1 MTMLDDQTAG
11 DRRAPAG
18 FTIAVAE
25 VTNTL
30 DSTGCGRVQV
40 QLPWLPGNQPWARVA
55 VPGAGAYRG
64 TYVLPHPGDE
74 VLVAFNRDDVT
85 DCYVVG
91 SLWSMADPPPKRGPL
106 DPITKVAITTQ
117 VGHEIEIDDIEQTIT
132 ISTSTGQTIELSPT
146 TISISTAGDT
156 AAVALQQTGD
166 IKLTALKSI
175 SLEAPQVTINGTAR
189 VSVESG
195 TNVSINGGTSCQVQA
210 GTILLN

>member
-1 MTMLDDQTAG
+1 MTMLDDTATG
-11 DRRAPAG
+11 DDRPTGG

-40 QLPWLPGNQPWARVA
+40 SLPWLPGNQPWARVA
-55 VPGAGAYRG
+55 VPGAGSNRG

-91 SLWSMADPPPKRGPL
+91 SLWSMADPPPRRGPL
-106 DPITKVAITTQ
+106 DPVTKIAVQTQ
-117 VGHEIEIDDIEQTIT
+117 VGHDIELDDIEQTIT
-132 ISTSTGQTIELSPT
+132 ITTSTGQKLELTPT
-146 TISISTAGDT
+146 SISITTTGDT
-156 AAVALQQTGD
+156 ASVVLEQTGD
-166 IKLTALKSI
+166 IKLTAAKSI
-175 SLEAPQVTINGTAR
+175 SIEAPQVTVNGTAR
-189 VSVESG
+189 VSVESS
-195 TNVSINGGTSCQVQA
+195 TNVSINGGSTCQVQA